1 MQNEHYPPLTLEER
15 NFLAIYGFEV
25 CRFNKWG
32 IAVRKN
38 GYAINVFDRQ
48 RPIEDWIEMVKRAKQ
63 E

>member
-15 NFLAIYGFEV
+15 NFLTIYGFEV

-32 IAVRKN
+32 VVVRASGYRIA
-38 GYAINVFDRQ
+38 VFDRQ
-48 RPIEDWIEMVKRAKQ
+48 RPIEDWIEQVKRAKQ